1 MGFGSRIVPTL
12 YSFGT
17 IYREGKMVFR
27 SRFVL
32 LIIFLI
38 ILHVFVPT
46 GLVAQQGGFVFPK
59 ISFGVEQAKSTGDVA
74 VSLQILLLLT
84 VLSLAPAIIIMV
96 TSFIRISIVFSFAK
110 MALATQQMPP
120 NQVMMGLALFL
131 TFFVM
136 APTIKEVNE
145 KALQPFLH
153 KKIGMDELYKRGI
166 KPIKKFMFR
175 QTREKDLALFMHLAK
190 EKRPKTQADI
200 PIHVLIPSFIISELT
215 TAFKIGI
222 LVFVPFIVIDM
233 VVASILMS
241 MGMIMLPPVM
251 VSLPFK
257 IILFYLVD
265 GWSLLVEK
273 LVQGFM

>member
-1 MGFGSRIVPTL
+1 
-12 YSFGT
+12 
-17 IYREGKMVFR
+17 MVFR

-32 LIIFLI
+32 LIAFFI
-38 ILHVFVPT
+38 IITIFVPT
-46 GLVAQQGGFVFPK
+46 GLAAQQTGGGFVFPK
-59 ISFGVEQAKSTGDVA
+59 ISFGVDQAKSKGDVA

-145 KALQPFLH
+145 KALQPFL
-153 KKIGMDELYKRGI
+153 KNKIGVDQLFDRGI
-166 KPIKKFMFR
+166 KPIRKFMLR
-175 QTREKDLALFMHLAK
+175 QTREKDIALFMHLGK

-200 PIHVLIPSFIISELT
+200 PIHVLIPAFIISELT

-265 GWSLLVEK
+265 GWSLLIEK